1 MVHSLSDSWYSRRTR
16 VDLGMEF
23 GRAVRE
29 QGLDRSLEDV
39 AEHQRVIERRRLGAV
54 LPAGNLGGVA
64 MPEALSHVF
73 LRELLRY
80 PVPPEAVGDGAFW
93 F

>member
-39 AEHQRVIERRRLGAV
+39 AKHQGVIQGRRLGAV
-54 LPAGNLGGVA
+54 FPTRDLGGVPV
-64 MPEALSHVF
+64 PEAPGHV
-73 LRELLRY
+73 LLGELLCR
-80 PVPPEAVGDGAFW
+80 PISPKAVADGAFL

>member
-1 MVHSLSDSWYSRRTR
+1 
-16 VDLGMEF
+16 MEF
-23 GRAVRE
+23 GRAVCE
-29 QGLDRSLEDV
+29 QGLDRSLKDV
-39 AEHQRVIERRRLGAV
+39 AEPQSVVEGRRLGAV
-54 LPAGNLGGVA
+54 LPTRDLGGVP
-64 MPEALSHVF
+64 MPEVLSHVF

>member
-1 MVHSLSDSWYSRRTR
+1 MANQRGQLRHLEGARSDVHLERGPTI
-16 VDLGMEF
+16 G
-23 GRAVRE
+23 E

-39 AEHQRVIERRRLGAV
+39 AELQSVVEGRRLGTV
-54 LPAGNLGGVA
+54 LPTRDLGGVA
-64 MPEALSHVF
+64 MPEVLSHVF